1 MIVLSMLRQ
10 AFCISTIFDTM
21 KIKLSHEFNFSLL
34 FGIKVLR
41 HNNESRENAKYACVL
56 YVLQYI
62 VVCKTLSRTRYLE
75 ILSSCKK
82 ASGNLLQIIVNIHAL
97 KAERVLKRE
106 GSFI

>member
-1 MIVLSMLRQ
+1 MTLISRCCLALKFLR
-10 AFCISTIFDTM
+10 C
-21 KIKLSHEFNFSLL
+21 
-34 FGIKVLR
+34 
-41 HNNESRENAKYACVL
+41 NNESRENAKYACVL

-62 VVCKTLSRTRYLE
+62 VVCKTLSWTRYLE

>member
-1 MIVLSMLRQ
+1 MIVLSTLRQ
-10 AFCISTIFDTM
+10 AFCISTIFDTLT
-21 KIKLSHEFNFSLL
+21 IKPSHQFDFLL
-34 FGIKVLR
+34 LLAIEVLR
-41 HNNESRENAKYACVL
+41 LRNLSRENAKYACVL
-56 YVLQYI
+56 YELQYY